1 MLKLR
6 KQKPRRKS
14 LSACRYAVVMFMW
27 SFVGCVN
34 LHKLGMDKVTMHFGV
49 PSPTHFGFPSP
60 RHFGVP
66 SPMQL
71 GIVSPMHLGVPS
83 PMQPRGPQ
91 PHDRIEWGGGS
102 SLSMWFCL

>member
-49 PSPTHFGFPSP
+49 PSP
-60 RHFGVP
+60 
-66 SPMQL
+66 MQL